1 MLTNPMLTFFIHHV
15 LTCLHQTPTFSIA
28 RWSTHDFP
36 TNAEVPRHSP
46 FIKHQQ
52 RFLASHRT
60 STIRIIVQ
68 AKHQRFPLYTIQHS
82 ASSYILHTTPR
93 ISIVLHQTPTFFIE
107 HPQTPKFS
115 SKHQLSVTFPP
126 QSPTFY
132 SILRQTPTSSEIK
145 KNKDFHQAPMFFST
159 PQQTSVF
166 CDKH

>member
-82 ASSYILHTTPR
+82 ASSYILHFNTKNLYCSPSDTN
-93 ISIVLHQTPTFFIE
+93 VLHRTSTDAEILQQTPTFRYI
-107 HPQTPKFS
+107 
-115 SKHQLSVTFPP
+115 
-126 QSPTFY
+126 SPSIANILQY
-132 SILRQTPTSSEIK
+132 STSNTDI
-145 KNKDFHQAPMFFST
+145 F
-159 PQQTSVF
+159 
-166 CDKH
+166 